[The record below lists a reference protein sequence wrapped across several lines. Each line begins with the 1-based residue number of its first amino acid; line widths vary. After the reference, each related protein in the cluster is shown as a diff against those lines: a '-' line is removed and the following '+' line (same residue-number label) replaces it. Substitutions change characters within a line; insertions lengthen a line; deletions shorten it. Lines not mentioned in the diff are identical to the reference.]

1 MNYIKKI
8 FRERATSFLFITG
21 LVVSCFILINIGD
34 LLGKINNENR
44 SYNSYKYNIEVDI
57 YYPGQLSSETEENKD
72 EVNINNRNDIIL
84 KALDNITKGN
94 IYISTY
100 VNINNSVEVAVA
112 ELIYK
117 TNEDIVLDCE
127 AECDFTIENGVI
139 TGSGIV
145 DYTYELDGQMVI
157 DFNGNIMSVIG
168 ILKDNTVAAD
178 DIRIYIIGENCEEEI
193 KKSLIEQESFEID
206 SVRLCSNSDINNQY
220 TQLKNELQSYGFNVS
235 VSEARFN
242 ESDMNYFYKF
252 YNSVFLAGALI
263 FSLFTCF
270 VVADLWI
277 YGRRKEL
284 TLRRT
289 YGYSMTKLATLVLGD
304 VFKLSLIA
312 CVIAVFIQVI
322 YELSI
327 GDNPFR
333 GQLLVE
339 VIVVISGMV
348 LLVILISL
356 CLIEKI
362 RKNTIIKG
370 LQKNENN

>member
-72 EVNINNRNDIIL
+72 EVNLNNCDDIIL
-84 KALDNITKGN
+84 DALSNITKGN
-94 IYISTY
+94 IYFGAC
-100 VNINNSVEVAVA
+100 VNIDNSVEVAVA
-112 ELIYK
+112 EVIYK

-127 AECDFTIENGVI
+127 EECDYTIENGVI
-139 TGSGIV
+139 IGSGII
-145 DYTYELDGQMVI
+145 DYTYWLDGQMVI
-157 DFNGNIMSVIG
+157 DFNGNIMPVIG
-168 ILKDNTVAAD
+168 ILKDNTAAGD
-178 DIRIYIIGENCEEEI
+178 DISIYIIWDNCDERVRRY
-193 KKSLIEQESFEID
+193 LIEDTRFSLF
-206 SVRLCSNSDINNQY
+206 SLTLYSNNDISSQY
-220 TQLKNELQSYGFNVS
+220 EQLKSELQAYGFS
-235 VSEARFN
+235 VSASEVSFN
-242 ESDMNYFYKF
+242 ESDVNYFYKF
-252 YNSVFLAGALI
+252 YNSIFLIGALI

-277 YGRRKEL
+277 YGRHKEL

-289 YGYSMTKLATLVLGD
+289 YGYSMAKLTALVLSD
-304 VFKLSLIA
+304 VLKLSLIA
-312 CVIAVFIQVI
+312 CVIAVTIQLI
-322 YELSI
+322 YELCI

-362 RKNTIIKG
+362 RKNTIVKG